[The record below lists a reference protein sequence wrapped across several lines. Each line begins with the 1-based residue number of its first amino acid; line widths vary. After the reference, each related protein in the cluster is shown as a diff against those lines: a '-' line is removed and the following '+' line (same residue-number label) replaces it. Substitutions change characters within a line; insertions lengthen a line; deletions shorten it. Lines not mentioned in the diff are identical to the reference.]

1 MKSTAQA
8 SKITFT
14 AYEKLVIVLLSIIQ
28 FTVILDFMVLS
39 PLGAFVMKDM
49 SIVPSQFGLVVS
61 AYAFSAGASGML
73 AAGFADRFDR
83 KKILVFFYIGFI
95 VGTSLCAVADNYQ
108 FLLFAR
114 VVTGLFGGVLG
125 SIGFAFITDI
135 FSMQVRGRVMGFTQ
149 MSFAVSQVLG
159 IPIGLLLADRYGWH
173 SPFWMIVG
181 LSTLTFF
188 AILVYMKP
196 VTEHLN
202 LQTKQNPFLHLVKT
216 LTKPDYIRGFLATV
230 LLATGGF
237 MLMPFGSA
245 FSVFN
250 LGIRQNQL
258 FMLYG
263 ITGIFSMIFGPLVGK
278 YSDKIGAYRIF
289 VFGSILSILT
299 VAVYTRLG
307 VTPYW
312 IIQTINVVLFV
323 SITCR
328 IISSSTLMTA
338 VPELSDRGAFMSIN
352 SSFQQIA
359 GGIASAVAG
368 QIVVQTASGKLENYE
383 VLGYVAIVATL
394 FTIGM
399 MYVIHKQVA
408 RKNVTANLAN

>member
-1 MKSTAQA
+1 
-8 SKITFT
+8 
-14 AYEKLVIVLLSIIQ
+14 
-28 FTVILDFMVLS
+28 
-39 PLGAFVMKDM
+39 
-49 SIVPSQFGLVVS
+49 
-61 AYAFSAGASGML
+61 
-73 AAGFADRFDR
+73 
-83 KKILVFFYIGFI
+83 
-95 VGTSLCAVADNYQ
+95 
-108 FLLFAR
+108 
-114 VVTGLFGGVLG
+114 
-125 SIGFAFITDI
+125 
-135 FSMQVRGRVMGFTQ
+135 
-149 MSFAVSQVLG
+149 
-159 IPIGLLLADRYGWH
+159 
-173 SPFWMIVG
+173 
-181 LSTLTFF
+181 
-188 AILVYMKP
+188 
-196 VTEHLN
+196 
-202 LQTKQNPFLHLVKT
+202 
-216 LTKPDYIRGFLATV
+216 
-230 LLATGGF
+230 
-237 MLMPFGSA
+237 MPFGSA

-383 VLGYVAIVATL
+383 VLGYVVMVATF

>member
-1 MKSTAQA
+1 MSSPNT
-8 SKITFT
+8 SPKITFT
-14 AYEKLVIVLLSIIQ
+14 GYEKVVIALLSIIQ

-49 SIVPSQFGLVVS
+49 SIVPSQFGMVVS
-61 AYAFSAGASGML
+61 AYAFSAGASGLL
-73 AAGFADRFDR
+73 AAGFADKFDR
-83 KKILVFFYIGFI
+83 KKILVFFYVGFI
-95 VGTSLCAVADNYQ
+95 VGTALCAIAPNYQ

-125 SIGFAFITDI
+125 SIGFAIITDI

-159 IPIGLLLADRYGWH
+159 IPIGLLLADKFGWH

-181 LSTLTFF
+181 LSIFTFF
-188 AILVYMKP
+188 AILFYMKP
-196 VTEHLN
+196 VTGHLK

-216 LTKPDYIRGFLATV
+216 VSKPDYIRGFLATV

-250 LGIRQNQL
+250 LGIRQDQL
-258 FMLYG
+258 FILYG
-263 ITGIFSMIFGPLVGK
+263 ITGVFSMIFGPLVGK
-278 YSDKIGAYRIF
+278 FSDKIGAYKIF
-289 VFGSILSILT
+289 VFGSVLSIIT
-299 VAVYTRLG
+299 VAIYTRLG
-307 VTPYW
+307 ITPFW

-328 IISSSTLMTA
+328 IIASSTLMTA
-338 VPELSDRGAFMSIN
+338 VPEQSDRGAFMSIN
-352 SSFQQIA
+352 SSIQQIA
-359 GGIASAVAG
+359 GGLASALAG

-383 VLGYVAIVATL
+383 ILGYVVILATL

-408 RKNVTANLAN
+408 RKNVTSNLAN

>member
-1 MKSTAQA
+1 MNTTAQA
-8 SKITFT
+8 LKITFT

-61 AYAFSAGASGML
+61 AYAFSAGASGLL

-95 VGTSLCAVADNYQ
+95 VGTSLCAVANNYQ

-125 SIGFAFITDI
+125 SIGFAIITDI
-135 FSMQVRGRVMGFTQ
+135 FRMQVRGRVMGFTQ
-149 MSFAVSQVLG
+149 MAFAVSQVLG

-181 LSTLTFF
+181 LSILTFF

-196 VTEHLN
+196 VTEHLK

-383 VLGYVAIVATL
+383 VLGYVVIVATL

>member
-1 MKSTAQA
+1 MNTAAQVP
-8 SKITFT
+8 KITFT
-14 AYEKLVIVLLSIIQ
+14 GYEKLVIVLLSIIQ

-39 PLGAFVMKDM
+39 PLGAFVMEDM

-61 AYAFSAGASGML
+61 AYAFSAGASGLL

-83 KKILVFFYIGFI
+83 KKILVFFYVGFI
-95 VGTSLCAVADNYQ
+95 VGTALCAIAPDYH

-114 VVTGLFGGVLG
+114 IVTGLFGGVLG
-125 SIGFAFITDI
+125 SIGFAIITDI

-149 MSFAVSQVLG
+149 MAFAVSQVLG
-159 IPIGLLLADRYGWH
+159 IPIGLLLADKFSWH

-181 LSTLTFF
+181 LSLLTFF
-188 AILVYMKP
+188 AIVFYLKP
-196 VTEHLN
+196 VTEHLK
-202 LQTKQNPFLHLVKT
+202 LQTKQNPFQHLVKT
-216 LTKPDYIRGFLATV
+216 ISKPDYIRGFLATV

-250 LGIRQNQL
+250 LGIRQDQL
-258 FMLYG
+258 FLLYG
-263 ITGIFSMIFGPLVGK
+263 ITGVFSMIFGPLVGK

-289 VFGSILSILT
+289 VFGSILSIIT

-307 VTPYW
+307 ITPFW

-328 IISSSTLMTA
+328 IISSSTIMTA

-352 SSFQQIA
+352 SSIQQIA

-383 VLGYVAIVATL
+383 VLGYVVIVATL